1 LTFRCLHGQLL
12 RMPSN
17 QKSNGIDAIDSKI
30 LRVLTENGRMSWAEL
45 GAALKLSAPA
55 AADRVRRLEE
65 RQLIRGYT
73 ALLDPE
79 QVGAEVTAFIAVRLE
94 RPRHRPPFIKR
105 VLGLEGVL
113 ECHHLA
119 GEDDYLLKVRVANL
133 RTLEK
138 LVGES
143 LKGVEGVASTR
154 TTIALSTVKET
165 PTPPLSALEGN
176 S

>member
-1 LTFRCLHGQLL
+1 MLL
-12 RMPSN
+12 NAR
-17 QKSNGIDAIDSKI
+17 QNGLDAIDSKI
-30 LRVLTENGRMSWAEL
+30 VRLLAENGRMSWADL

-55 AADRVRRLEE
+55 AADRVRKLEE

-73 ALLDPE
+73 ALFDPE
-79 QVGAEVTAFIAVRLE
+79 QVGAEVVAFIAVRLE
-94 RPRHRPPFIKR
+94 RPRHREAFVKR
-105 VLGLEGVL
+105 VLGLDWIL

-133 RTLEK
+133 RALEK
-138 LVGES
+138 LVGTG

-165 PTPPLSALEGN
+165 PTPPLGALEGIP
-176 S
+176 